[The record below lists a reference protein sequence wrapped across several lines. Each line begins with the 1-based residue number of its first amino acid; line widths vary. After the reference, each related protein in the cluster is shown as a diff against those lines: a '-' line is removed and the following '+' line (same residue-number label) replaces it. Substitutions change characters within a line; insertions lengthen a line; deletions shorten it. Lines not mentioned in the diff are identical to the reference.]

1 MQEIIQSILDHMG
14 NGTHLCKIHFIA
26 GICETHFNTASCKT
40 VSLKDQV
47 P

>member
-1 MQEIIQSILDHMG
+1 MQEKILNILDHMG
-14 NGTHLCKIHFIA
+14 NGTHLCKIHFNT
-26 GICETHFNTASCKT
+26 GIYKTHFNTAFCKT